1 VKTPKDPV
9 VGTCRFT
16 DGVERD
22 VYQVSE
28 GRQFVIDDFGLPVF
42 GVWLLPADGDADA
55 SLEVATPT

>member
-1 VKTPKDPV
+1 VKARKDPV
-9 VGTCRFT
+9 IGTCRFT

-22 VYQVSE
+22 VYQASD

-42 GVWLLPADGDADA
+42 GVWLPPADNDADA